1 VTLSCG
7 TLASVSEVLPSEMD
21 DGFYGPRHRRPES
34 TRHRSGPWTRAWHL
48 SVYAGAALAALV
60 VALLLAS
67 AVHDSTQAH
76 VAGTFTAKSCEG
88 DGRHGC
94 QSVGTWTSDD
104 GQLTY
109 RSVGLDGA
117 VGTNGTSRSYAIP
130 DAILGGTDTVHDSA
144 NSPLIGILVAT
155 TLLVVLALGVLR
167 AAEKWGDL
175 ARLKNSWRRRKASRP

>member
-1 VTLSCG
+1 LSCG
-7 TLASVSEVLPSEMD
+7 TLASVSDVVPSEMN
-21 DGFYGPRHRRPES
+21 DGFHSPRHRHPDS
-34 TRHRSGPWTRAWHL
+34 THHRSGPWTRAWHL
-48 SVYAGAALAALV
+48 TVYAGATAAALV

-76 VAGTFTAKSCEG
+76 VAGTFTEESCEG
-88 DGRHGC
+88 DGRYGC

-117 VGTNGTSRSYAIP
+117 VGTNGISRSYAIP

-144 NSPLIGILVAT
+144 NSPLIGILVAA

-175 ARLKNSWRRRKASRP
+175 PRLKNSRRRRQASRP